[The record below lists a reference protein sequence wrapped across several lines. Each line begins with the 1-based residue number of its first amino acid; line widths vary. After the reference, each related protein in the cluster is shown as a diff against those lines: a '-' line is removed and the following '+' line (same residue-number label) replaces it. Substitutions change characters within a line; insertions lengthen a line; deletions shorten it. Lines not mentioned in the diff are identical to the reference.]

1 MFNSNQGFFVDD
13 VTAKVGNLHFRNRMG
28 GSWESALKDA
38 ELMAIAEIS
47 AVGGILGK
55 TIQPII
61 ENGAS
66 EPAIRELNAAVDQ
79 LQSANA
85 RLKDI
90 HNQLINSEIHFREI
104 VKREEQIKRRLSR
117 QICNSLDIN
126 TILQTAVDEIR
137 NLLQIDCCKFLWYR
151 NDLEIPQFEV
161 THQAF
166 DPLFPRNLNAPQLL
180 TLDALQEVTGL
191 EQIIVEMNLLVCDDI
206 STNPQLNR
214 ATQDYLSKLGLLSLL
229 AVSVDTKSG
238 QTGVILCENYSYKR
252 PWTEHEVELLDD
264 VSVQLAI
271 AIDQA
276 KVYERSR
283 FSAAVAIAQAE
294 QLKQAMQDL
303 KEAQAQL
310 IQKEKMSALGQLV
323 AGVAHEIN
331 NPVNFIYGNLS
342 HAKEFVGYLINL
354 VRLYQEKHPYSAG
367 EIYEYQESIEAD
379 YLMEDL
385 PKMFSS
391 MEVGA
396 ERIRQIVLSLKFFSR
411 KDEAQMEVF
420 NIHDGIDST
429 LMILQNRLK
438 AYAKHPEIHIVK
450 EYGPLLP
457 VESFAGLMNQVFMN
471 VISNAIDALEEYNQE
486 RSPTEIKANP
496 STITIRTSMAQGE
509 MENNSELVSN
519 SLPSNHHSP
528 YVVISISDNG
538 PGIPEAVK
546 ARLFDPF
553 FTTKPVGKG
562 TGLGL
567 SISYQ
572 IVVDKHGGK
581 IWCDSEPGKG
591 TTFWIKIP
599 VRSVISKG

>member
-13 VTAKVGNLHFRNRMG
+13 VTAKVRNLHFRDGMG

-47 AVGGILGK
+47 AAGGILSK

-66 EPAIRELNAAVDQ
+66 DPAITELNAAVDQ

-85 RLKDI
+85 RLKEI

-117 QICNSLDIN
+117 QICNSLDLN

-166 DPLFPRNLNAPQLL
+166 DPLFLANLNAPQLL

-206 STNPQLNR
+206 STNPQLNK

-252 PWTEHEVELLDD
+252 PWTEHEVELLKD

-294 QLKQAMQDL
+294 QLKKAMQDL
-303 KEAQAQL
+303 QEAQAQL

-331 NPVNFIYGNLS
+331 NPVNFIYGNLC
-342 HAKEFVGYLINL
+342 HAKEFVKSLINL

-379 YLMEDL
+379 FLMEDL
-385 PKMFSS
+385 PKMLSS

-411 KDEAQMEVF
+411 KDEAEMGVF
-420 NIHDGIDST
+420 NVHDGIDST

-450 EYGPLLP
+450 EYGPLLT

-471 VISNAIDALEEYNQE
+471 IISNAIDALEEYNQE
-486 RSPTEIKANP
+486 RSPGEIKANP
-496 STITIRTSMAQGE
+496 STITIRTSMVQGDK
-509 MENNSELVSN
+509 ENNPELISN
-519 SLPSNHHSP
+519 SLGSNHHLSH
-528 YVVISISDNG
+528 VLIAISDNG
-538 PGIPEAVK
+538 PGISEAVK

-572 IVVDKHGGK
+572 IVVEKHGGAL
-581 IWCDSEPGKG
+581 WCESEPGSG
-591 TTFWIKIP
+591 TTFLIKIP
-599 VRSVISKG
+599 VRSMMK

>member
-13 VTAKVGNLHFRNRMG
+13 VTAKVRNLHFRDGMG

-47 AVGGILGK
+47 AAGGILSK

-66 EPAIRELNAAVDQ
+66 DPAITELNAAVDQ

-85 RLKDI
+85 RLKEI

-117 QICNSLDIN
+117 QICNSLDLN

-166 DPLFPRNLNAPQLL
+166 DPLFLANLNAPQLL

-206 STNPQLNR
+206 STNPQLNT
-214 ATQDYLSKLGLLSLL
+214 ATQKYLSKLGLLSLL

-252 PWTEHEVELLDD
+252 PWTEHEVELLED

-294 QLKQAMQDL
+294 QLKKAMQDL
-303 KEAQAQL
+303 QEAQAQL

-342 HAKEFVGYLINL
+342 HAKEFVGNLINL

-379 YLMEDL
+379 FLMEDL
-385 PKMFSS
+385 PKMLSS

-411 KDEAQMEVF
+411 KDEAEMGVF
-420 NIHDGIDST
+420 NVHDGIDST

-450 EYGPLLP
+450 EYGPLLT

-471 VISNAIDALEEYNQE
+471 IISNAIDALEEYNQE
-486 RSPTEIKANP
+486 RSPGEIKASP
-496 STITIRTSMAQGE
+496 STITIRTSMVQGDK
-509 MENNSELVSN
+509 ENNPELISN
-519 SLPSNHHSP
+519 SLLSNHHAS
-528 YVVISISDNG
+528 YVLIAISDNG
-538 PGIPEAVK
+538 PGISEAVQ

-572 IVVDKHGGK
+572 IVVEKHGGAL
-581 IWCDSEPGKG
+581 WCESEPGSG
-591 TTFWIKIP
+591 TTFLIKIP
-599 VRSVISKG
+599 VRSMMK